1 VGKSGNG
8 HRYGFEGLGVRC
20 GFSFDV
26 GKSGTEEWGY
36 SRSNMLVEGEI
47 GEIGEIGERMRCVKP
62 WRTARLSEGGFVN
75 VGDDS
80 TELAFVSESA
90 L

>member
-1 VGKSGNG
+1 
-8 HRYGFEGLGVRC
+8 
-20 GFSFDV
+20 
-26 GKSGTEEWGY
+26 
-36 SRSNMLVEGEI
+36 MLVEGEI

-75 VGDDS
+75 VGDGS
-80 TELAFVSESA
+80 EELAFVSESA